1 MLEIGC
7 SYGSMLRHF
16 RDLGW
21 ETVGIEWDARA
32 AEAAREEH
40 NLVVYAG
47 AVEEIAPGM
56 DCTFDVVIG
65 SHVIE
70 HAREPRLLVSNLAR
84 VMRPGSVLL
93 LRTPNARSLAARIC
107 SGWWQW
113 AVAPEHVHLFSGE
126 SLARLLTSEGFTV
139 SRRDFRRGD
148 ANSTLFELIHSA
160 GKRVLGNTDEGRA
173 EKLSGSGPRP
183 LSSGLLFGFV
193 RSVLNGVG
201 GALDWAIQ
209 RAPLPVRPALP
220 EMLVIARRN

>member
-7 SYGSMLRHF
+7 SYGSMLSHF

-32 AEAAREEH
+32 AQAAREEDT
-40 NLVVYAG
+40 LVVYTG
-47 AVEEIAPGM
+47 AVEDIAPGM
-56 DCTFDVVIG
+56 DRTFDVVIG
-65 SHVIE
+65 SHVLE
-70 HAREPRLLVSNLAR
+70 HARDPRRFVSSLAR
-84 VMRPGSVLL
+84 IMRPGSVLL
-93 LRTPNARSLAARIC
+93 LRTPNSRSLAARIC

-160 GKRVLGNTDEGRA
+160 GKVALGNTDEGRT

-183 LSSGLLFGFV
+183 LSSGPVFGFV
-193 RSVLNGVG
+193 RSALNGVG

-209 RAPLPVRPALP
+209 RAPLPVRAALP
-220 EMLVIARRN
+220 EILVMAWRN